1 MVNTLLIVTSAAFLA
16 LPGAVR
22 SAFPRAGEKS
32 RNRNPVTSRVQK
44 LRGKDGSLVD
54 EDKFRPT
61 DERRTV
67 EVPRK
72 FGAATARRQYHWDTR
87 RTTLLCSTSC
97 SLV

>member
-16 LPGAVR
+16 LPGTVR

-32 RNRNPVTSRVQK
+32 RNPVTSRVQK

-61 DERRTV
+61 EERRTV
-67 EVPRK
+67 EVRESN
-72 FGAATARRQYHWDTR
+72 AATARRQYHWDSR
-87 RTTLLCSTSC
+87 
-97 SLV
+97 